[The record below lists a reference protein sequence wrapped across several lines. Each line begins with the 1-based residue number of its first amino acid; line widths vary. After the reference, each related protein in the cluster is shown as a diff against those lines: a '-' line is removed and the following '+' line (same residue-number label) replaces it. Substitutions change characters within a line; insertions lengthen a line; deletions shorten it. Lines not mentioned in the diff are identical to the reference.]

1 MASTSTPFRSG
12 AGDPLIARAQSI
24 PRDEEIRDLNDDMI
38 AASNTFFSPD
48 DLQQHMSAI
57 DTDHMKNFW
66 DAQGLVATGPF
77 LDSPNGSLFDEE
89 YDSGSASPRAPGK
102 AVDTSNFE
110 LRTNAHLDLMA
121 ALRKTEISPFALA
134 GQSSTFLGAPENTGA
149 SELFDFGG
157 RNEALTDR
165 PFVFGAVPDGSAA
178 AAFATPTNSP
188 MNVES
193 PGSEKSGQQQESSQP
208 TMAIPRGQKRAAGP
222 ELSPNSVMSS
232 RPSSE
237 AGQDWP
243 FFMPDF
249 SQAGQPPAQEQMH
262 QALQQ
267 EYMQQMPVSDNPVF
281 TYTGEYGLHIQEST
295 LKSRVET
302 QMAVTMTLSHL
313 PFGITKL
320 HLPPHTISKPK
331 LRAKP
336 LPQPSPD
343 TLELYVSLVCTTP
356 MDQPELRKKALE
368 RAATVPHDYLP
379 SPEEAEHETQNGC
392 QIRICKKCIERE
404 RKRAGRKKNHTKS
417 DEEKSWYMDESR
429 RIIIFNTKE
438 IKDWRPPS
446 NEKEK
451 DSEGPSQAELFR
463 QCPTAMQVVVPMR
476 LACYC
481 RHQKEKTG
489 FNVIF
494 TFKDWEGKVVA
505 QAMSGS
511 IMITDD
517 HKTVVTSPTD
527 DAPELEPQ
535 GPAKKRKASTPT
547 PTRVPQALTM
557 TPLDASPNMASQG
570 ASTQVTSAV
579 TSPFAPNLHS
589 FQQPEAVLG
598 AVTPQLSATN
608 GSPVTNPITN
618 DPWFAQRRSQSMD
631 NLSMDSFVTNNSV
644 MTGLYPT
651 PVSSSSTRPPSPSS
665 MRSAVNLV
673 PHNPVSQASDA
684 DLYSLGVAASN
695 PPRAQS
701 TVHKI
706 IPAEGSLNGGMEVT
720 VLGAGFYQGL
730 EIWFGDHKATTTT
743 FWSEASLVC
752 LLPPSTVAGPVPVT
766 FGPQRAAA
774 PLGMQ
779 PPVFTYIDDNENQL
793 MRAAMSF
800 FGRRFIPPMNMNLN
814 LPIYNAYIPNP
825 PILRKV
831 QDLMAAMPA
840 MPTMPGGR
848 PDNASDD
855 GTKADGRWWDL
866 SSYMNSAAAPPAY
879 SDIYPGKDADTKDMD
894 SKAVLSVARAAADA
908 EADLKRSIRHD
919 ESESSAAAAVFQ
931 YEDEAES
938 SASAAM
944 FQHDEFEDD
953 EEEEVELVMRGKAP
967 AVEPPAILE
976 IGRKHAITKE
986 QQENFLRAREQKLKK
1001 ISNDRNLFFIWIP
1014 LLLVMI
1020 CALLYSYFPELFPF
1034 IWASI
1039 RAIVHTLFSSHS

>member
-1 MASTSTPFRSG
+1 MASTPFRSG

-24 PRDEEIRDLNDDMI
+24 PRDDEIRDLPDDMI

-48 DLQQHMSAI
+48 DLQQHISAI

-110 LRTNAHLDLMA
+110 LKANGHLDLMA
-121 ALRKTEISPFALA
+121 ALGKTEISPFALA

-149 SELFDFGG
+149 SDLFEFGGG
-157 RNEALTDR
+157 RNEAVTDR
-165 PFVFGAVPDGSAA
+165 PFVFGAAPDASAA

-193 PGSEKSGQQQESSQP
+193 PRSEKSGQLQESSQP
-208 TMAIPRGQKRAAGP
+208 VMAIPRGQKRAAGP
-222 ELSPNSVMSS
+222 ELSPNSVVSS

-237 AGQDWP
+237 AEQDWP

-249 SQAGQPPAQEQMH
+249 PQAGQPPIQEQVQ
-262 QALQQ
+262 QALQP
-267 EYMQQMPVSDNPVF
+267 EYMQQMPHSDNLVF
-281 TYTGEYGLHIQEST
+281 SYTGEYGLHIQEST

-356 MDQPELRKKALE
+356 MEQPELRKRALE
-368 RAATVPHDYLP
+368 RAATVPHEYLP
-379 SPEEAEHETQNGC
+379 SLQEAEHETQNGC

-417 DEEKSWYMDESR
+417 DEEKSWYMDETR

-438 IKDWRPPS
+438 MKDWRPPS

-463 QCPTAMQVVVPMR
+463 QYPTAMQVVVPMR

-494 TFKDWEGKVVA
+494 TFKDWEGNVVA

-527 DAPELEPQ
+527 DAPELEQQ
-535 GPAKKRKASTPT
+535 GPAKKRKPSTPS
-547 PTRVPQALTM
+547 PARVPQALTM
-557 TPLDASPNMASQG
+557 TPLDASPNMTSQSG
-570 ASTQVTSAV
+570 STHVTSTV

-589 FQQPEAVLG
+589 FPQPEAVLG
-598 AVTPQLSATN
+598 AVTPQMSTTN
-608 GSPVTNPITN
+608 GSPVLNPTTN
-618 DPWFAQRRSQSMD
+618 DVPPWFAQRRSQSMD

-644 MTGLYPT
+644 MAGLYPT
-651 PVSSSSTRPPSPSS
+651 PVSSSSTRPPSPNS
-665 MRSAVNLV
+665 MRSGVNIV
-673 PHNPVSQASDA
+673 PHNPVAQASDA
-684 DLYSLGVAASN
+684 DLYSLGVAAN
-695 PPRAQS
+695 PPRAQP
-701 TVHKI
+701 TIHKI

-730 EIWFGDHKATTTT
+730 EIWFGDNKATTTT

-752 LLPPSTVAGPVPVT
+752 LLPPSSVAGPVPVT

-774 PLGMQ
+774 PMGMQ

-840 MPTMPGGR
+840 MPGGR

-866 SSYMNSAAAPPAY
+866 SSYMNTAAAPPAY
-879 SDIYPGKDADTKDMD
+879 NDIYPAKDADAKDMD
-894 SKAVLSVARAAADA
+894 SKAILSVARAAADA

-919 ESESSAAAAVFQ
+919 EPESSAAMFQ

-938 SASAAM
+938 SASGAM
-944 FQHDEFEDD
+944 FQYDED
-953 EEEEVELVMRGKAP
+953 ELVMRTRAS
-967 AVEPPAILE
+967 ARASSITIEPPAILE

-1001 ISNDRNLFFIWIP
+1001 ISNDRNLFFVWIP

-1020 CALLYSYFPELFPF
+1020 CALLYSYFPSLFPF
-1034 IWASI
+1034 LWASI
-1039 RAIVHTLFSSHS
+1039 RAIIHTLFSSHS